1 MSNKPRDIA
10 SIESGLAEAIKL
22 LKDKGIEEST
32 GKSASFLRK
41 CSDPDLDQQIDHK
54 DSIKIDQYSIKQN
67 KGHPMLTA
75 HQYIIGKELE
85 KIDSVT
91 DIDDLLVKFTILQGK
106 LMGKI
111 KSATD
116 PVGEKG
122 QNISM
127 TEKKDIFEALHALER
142 KLTKIKQIVENS

>member
-1 MSNKPRDIA
+1 MSNKPRDIS
-10 SIESGLAEAIKL
+10 SIENGLAEAVKL
-22 LKDKGIEEST
+22 LKDKGIEEAT

-54 DSIKIDQYSIKQN
+54 DSVKIDQYSIKQN

-75 HQYIIGKELE
+75 HQYIIGKELM
-85 KIDSVT
+85 KADAAT

-116 PVGEKG
+116 PIGEKG
-122 QNISM
+122 QKISAA
-127 TEKKDIFEALHALER
+127 EKKDIFDALHDLER
-142 KLTKIKQIVENS
+142 KLTDIKQIVEKN

>member
-1 MSNKPRDIA
+1 MSNKPRDIS
-10 SIESGLAEAIKL
+10 SIESGLAEAIRL

-32 GKSASFLRK
+32 GKSASFIRK
-41 CSDPDLDQQIDHK
+41 CSDPGLDQQIDHK
-54 DSIKIDQYSIKQN
+54 DSLKIDQYSIRHN
-67 KGHPMLTA
+67 KGHPMLTT
-75 HQYIIGKELE
+75 HQYIIGKELQ
-85 KIDSVT
+85 KIDSIN

-122 QNISM
+122 KNISHA
-127 TEKKDIFEALHALER
+127 EKKDIFSALHDLER
-142 KLTKIKQIVENS
+142 KLSEIKQIIEKS